1 MSKPAEHQIRTAIKA
16 YLDAGGDPDFYI
28 VSKRLMYNA
37 QRNVV
42 DQLLSEIHK
51 DETTD
56 HTGFNI
62 SKHRVSELAQKVL
75 DRIKRPQ
82 SPPKGVKF

>member
-1 MSKPAEHQIRTAIKA
+1 MAAEHQIRTAIKA

-42 DQLLSEIHK
+42 DRLLSKVHK

-56 HTGFNI
+56 NTGFNI
-62 SKHRVSELAQKVL
+62 SKKRVGELGQEIL
-75 DRIKRPQ
+75 DELKRPATAA
-82 SPPKGVKF
+82 PKGVKF